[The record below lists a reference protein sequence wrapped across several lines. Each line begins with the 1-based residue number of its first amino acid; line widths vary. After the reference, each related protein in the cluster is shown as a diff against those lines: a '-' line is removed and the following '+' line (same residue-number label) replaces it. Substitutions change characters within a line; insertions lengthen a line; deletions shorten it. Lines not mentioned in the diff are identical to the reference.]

1 MTLCSFV
8 LLSAI
13 NTGLLLFLIRK
24 RGWVSSEGLCAMYLL
39 AMVVTDN
46 LEVFVRAY
54 WWPETL
60 PLGPDEINLR
70 IYPTMVHI
78 AGIVALLVGLH
89 VADPRPRS
97 ISRLLGRNELRT
109 LARIGGC
116 LVVIGA
122 IMYGTVL
129 YLVGAT
135 TLGAH
140 ALDTIWNGER
150 SVAGFWYR
158 GIDIMLVGALLLFV
172 SLRGYW
178 RAIAAAAA
186 VAFPVLMTHNKGGLE
201 KSLLWAAF
209 VCYAYQKRQFRAFFR
224 AATTWM
230 IWVPVA
236 VLLVILT
243 VGAKNYYLANGG
255 SVNATESLMSGL
267 DSVRARYS
275 ADGLYR
281 GYSQMVTYMRN
292 GSAEYFQGR
301 LLSYTLTGWVPGFIY
316 QNKPNHPTHD
326 TGYMIYSDHHSY
338 ASDASAFTLVG
349 LAYSDFGVVSVV
361 SYLLVGGLVL
371 GRMRRAAIR
380 SGGSLYYHV
389 GYVFV
394 CLFGA
399 CNSESGFMDF
409 IYVCVFAAVAMGLT
423 WIALGLF
430 SPAIRRGRLIT
441 RGTLQEVGAHRY

>member
-1 MTLCSFV
+1 MTLGIFV

-24 RGWVSSEGLCAMYLL
+24 RGWASSEGLCAMSLL

-46 LEVFVRAY
+46 VEVFVRVY

-78 AGIVALLVGLH
+78 VGIVALMVGLH

-97 ISRLLGRNELRT
+97 ISRVLGRNELRT
-109 LARIGGC
+109 LARIGGSF
-116 LVVIGA
+116 VVIGA
-122 IMYGTVL
+122 TMYGILL
-129 YLVGAT
+129 YFVGAM

-140 ALDTIWNGER
+140 ALDAAWNGET

-158 GIDIMLVGALLLFV
+158 GLDIMVVGALLLFV

-186 VAFPVLMTHNKGGLE
+186 IAIPTLMAHNKGGLE
-201 KSLLWAAF
+201 ESLAWAAF
-209 VCYAYQKRQFRAFFR
+209 VCYAYQKRQFRTFFR
-224 AATTWM
+224 ARTTW
-230 IWVPVA
+230 IIGVPAA
-236 VLLVILT
+236 VLLVMLT
-243 VGAKNYYLANGG
+243 IGAKNYYLTNEGRP
-255 SVNATESLMSGL
+255 SATDSLMSGL
-267 DSVRARYS
+267 TAVRSRYS

-292 GSAEYFQGR
+292 GWAERLEGR
-301 LLSYTLTGWVPGFIY
+301 LLSYTLTGWMPGFIY

-338 ASDASAFTLVG
+338 AGDASAFTLVG
-349 LAYSDFGVVSVV
+349 LAYADFGVVSVV
-361 SYLLVGGLVL
+361 SYLLVGGFVL
-371 GRMRRAAIR
+371 GRMRRAATR
-380 SGGSLYYHV
+380 SGRSLYYHV

-399 CNSESGFMDF
+399 CSSESGLMGL
-409 IYVCVFAAVAMGLT
+409 IYVIVFAAATVGLT
-423 WIALGLF
+423 WIILGLF
-430 SPAIRRGRLIT
+430 TPRIRRERLIT
-441 RGTLQEVGAHRY
+441 RGSLQQLGTHRY